1 MMSADEIFKLCN
13 TIALVSWL
21 ILITASP
28 FWKHTNKFLVG
39 ITITLFCIIYGWL
52 IFSNFHAADFEKFGT
67 LDGVVSLFANKT
79 VVVGGW
85 VHYLAFD
92 LMTGIWI
99 TNNAKQHGIN
109 HWIIVPAL
117 VFTFMLGPVGLLI
130 YLLIRFAKTKK
141 YFAANYN
148 NIP

>member
-1 MMSADEIFKLCN
+1 MSADEIFKLCN

-21 ILITASP
+21 ILIIATP

-39 ITITLFCIIYGWL
+39 IVITLFCIIYAWL
-52 IFSNFHAADFEKFGT
+52 IFSNFHAADFEKFST

-117 VFTFMLGPVGLLI
+117 IFTFMLGPVGLFI

-141 YFAANYN
+141 YFADNYN

>member
-1 MMSADEIFKLCN
+1 MSVDEIFKLCN

-21 ILITASP
+21 ILIIATP
-28 FWKHTNKFLVG
+28 FWKHTDKFLIGMV
-39 ITITLFCIIYGWL
+39 TTLFCIIYAWL
-52 IFSNFHAADFEKFGT
+52 IFSNFNMGDFEKFST
-67 LDGVVSLFANKT
+67 LDGVVSLFSNKT
-79 VVVGGW
+79 VVTGGW

-99 TNNAKQHGIN
+99 TNNAKQHRIN
-109 HWIIVPAL
+109 HWIIVPSL

-148 NIP
+148 